1 MWRQRRRWR
10 RRRGGRGEVDA
21 WCWRSRRR
29 GGRGEV
35 DAASEDGIGDRDGEV
50 PVERS
55 EEALRQQRGHWQPWW
70 PGRGVVGPGGLDK
83 LLAGRSPNYPRCAY
97 ARSGSGPREVGIII
111 QHMDDYYSIT
121 DNLEYSN
128 SFDDYSRDTI
138 YDNDIDDLVPIFEVF
153 MAAIAGPE
161 DDKAAAAWLAREL
174 AKEQARREDD
184 RR

>member
-70 PGRGVVGPGGLDK
+70 RGRGVVGPGGYDK
-83 LLAGRSPNYPRCAY
+83 LLAGRCSNYPRKVVLRGCSGTSGGVIYSQGSSDSAGCAPG
-97 ARSGSGPREVGIII
+97 RQWSRRCLM
-111 QHMDDYYSIT
+111 QRWCSI
-121 DNLEYSN
+121 
-128 SFDDYSRDTI
+128 SRGGGRI
-138 YDNDIDDLVPIFEVF
+138 
-153 MAAIAGPE
+153 
-161 DDKAAAAWLAREL
+161 K
-174 AKEQARREDD
+174 
-184 RR
+184 

>member
-1 MWRQRRRWR
+1 MGSTSGAGDFVFPPGQVYHSSSVYFITDTF
-10 RRRGGRGEVDA
+10 GKISLLVSDSNHSGRA
-21 WCWRSRRR
+21 TSTRPRSVFQTWLRPTKRF
-29 GGRGEV
+29 
-35 DAASEDGIGDRDGEV
+35 
-50 PVERS
+50 RS
-55 EEALRQQRGHWQPWW
+55 G
-70 PGRGVVGPGGLDK
+70 
-83 LLAGRSPNYPRCAY
+83 CAY

>member
-1 MWRQRRRWR
+1 MAETYQKVAFRSSDLIHLGRPYTSTNMVTYRQI
-10 RRRGGRGEVDA
+10 
-21 WCWRSRRR
+21 SMQL
-29 GGRGEV
+29 
-35 DAASEDGIGDRDGEV
+35 
-50 PVERS
+50 P
-55 EEALRQQRGHWQPWW
+55 P
-70 PGRGVVGPGGLDK
+70 
-83 LLAGRSPNYPRCAY
+83 LLAATFGSRSPSPPRFRSGCAY

-138 YDNDIDDLVPIFEVF
+138 YDNDINDLVPIFEVF
-153 MAAIAGPE
+153 MAATAGPE